1 MPFSAAKIHIICIIT
16 FQMTLP
22 VRMMWYQSSRSTIS
36 KMNKRVSIVEP
47 LPGWEDKE
55 AVIDNRLSIVMPKRI
70 KMWMKW
76 HDNLDFSSEAGDL
89 FHKLEVKEISR
100 ESVSWNHDRQFEKY
114 EIVLIYHHPHH
125 HHHHHH
131 HVSQAKPSS
140 HTLYFSDGARRIDM
154 ILVYEVCTKRVFSSL
169 LTYLG
174 IIGRLFWVKYSH
186 SIFLSLQTD
195 TENTKKTHARESFEK
210 HLQLQGL
217 ETETENKS
225 VSVSNRRDEK
235 YLELSQDCLLS
246 FSLSEAPAR
255 INLSMSAVLSSFM

>member
-1 MPFSAAKIHIICIIT
+1 
-16 FQMTLP
+16 
-22 VRMMWYQSSRSTIS
+22 
-36 KMNKRVSIVEP
+36 MNKRVSIVEP
-47 LPGWEDKE
+47 LPGWDDKE
-55 AVIDNRLSIVMPKRI
+55 AVIDNRLSLVMPKRI

-100 ESVSWNHDRQFEKY
+100 ESVSWNHVWQLEIY
-114 EIVLIYHHPHH
+114 EVVLPLSSSSSSTPSTQLYLSF
-125 HHHHHH
+125 H
-131 HVSQAKPSS
+131 HVCQAKPSS

-154 ILVYEVCTKRVFSSL
+154 ILVYEVCTARVFSCL

-174 IIGRLFWVKYSH
+174 INGRLFNVKYSY

-246 FSLSEAPAR
+246 FSLSEVPAR

>member
-1 MPFSAAKIHIICIIT
+1 
-16 FQMTLP
+16 
-22 VRMMWYQSSRSTIS
+22 
-36 KMNKRVSIVEP
+36 MNKRVSIVEP

-100 ESVSWNHDRQFEKY
+100 ESVSWNHVWQFEKC
-114 EIVLIYHHPHH
+114 EVVLPPSSSPSSSTPSSQSYLSFYH
-125 HHHHHH
+125 
-131 HVSQAKPSS
+131 VCQAKPSS

-154 ILVYEVCTKRVFSSL
+154 ILVYEVCTARVFSCL

-174 IIGRLFWVKYSH
+174 INDRLFNVKYSCK
-186 SIFLSLQTD
+186 IFLSLQTD

-225 VSVSNRRDEK
+225 VSDSHHSDEK
-235 YLELSQDCLLS
+235 ISTDLPRL
-246 FSLSEAPAR
+246 
-255 INLSMSAVLSSFM
+255 